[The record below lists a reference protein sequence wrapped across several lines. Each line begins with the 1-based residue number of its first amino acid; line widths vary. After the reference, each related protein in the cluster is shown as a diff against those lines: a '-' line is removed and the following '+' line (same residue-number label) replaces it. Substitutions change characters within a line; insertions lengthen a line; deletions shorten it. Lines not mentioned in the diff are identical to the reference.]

1 MDQNQ
6 NPFDLLNNRPE
17 TPAQPAQP
25 AQPAKPTAPADDPFA
40 AFDKSE
46 SLFGEQ
52 PKPATPAQPAQ
63 PAAAPNPF
71 MTAQPAQPA
80 KPAATPNPFVTAQP
94 AQPVQPP
101 KPVTPAQPAQPV
113 QPTYYTQSTASGRP
127 INLNQP
133 TGGSYIPPIT
143 PDERANTTVPNY
155 VPNVTGFDA
164 EEPMSVGQ
172 WLITMLV
179 MLIPCVN
186 IVMIFVWA
194 FGSGNRSRANYFKA
208 TLIWAAICIALS
220 VILSI
225 AMAALG
231 VSIMD
236 SIVSSSMY

>member
-6 NPFDLLNNRPE
+6 NPFDILNNRPE
-17 TPAQPAQP
+17 TPAQPVQP
-25 AQPAKPTAPADDPFA
+25 AAPADDPFA

-46 SLFGEQ
+46 ALFGEQ
-52 PKPATPAQPAQ
+52 PKPAAPAQPAQ
-63 PAAAPNPF
+63 PAANPF
-71 MTAQPAQPA
+71 MTAQP
-80 KPAATPNPFVTAQP
+80 KPAAPAQP
-94 AQPVQPP
+94 AQPAANPFMTAHPKPAAPAQPAANPFMTAQP
-101 KPVTPAQPAQPV
+101 KPAAPVTPAQPM
-113 QPTYYTQSTASGRP
+113 QSTAPGRP

-164 EEPMSVGQ
+164 EEPMSVGD
-172 WLITMLV
+172 WLVTMLI
-179 MLIPCVN
+179 MCIPCVN

-208 TLIWAAICIALS
+208 TLIWAAIGIALS

-225 AMAALG
+225 ALALLG
-231 VSIMD
+231 VSLSDTLMN
-236 SIVSSSMY
+236 M

>member
-17 TPAQPAQP
+17 TPAQPTAP
-25 AQPAKPTAPADDPFA
+25 AQPTQPTALADDPFA

-63 PAAAPNPF
+63 PAQPAAAPNPF
-71 MTAQPAQPA
+71 M
-80 KPAATPNPFVTAQP
+80 TAQP

>member
-6 NPFDLLNNRPE
+6 NPFDILNNRPDTPATPA
-17 TPAQPAQP
+17 TPAQPA
-25 AQPAKPTAPADDPFA
+25 APADDPFA

-46 SLFGEQ
+46 ALFGEQ
-52 PKPATPAQPAQ
+52 PKPAAPAQPAQPAQ
-63 PAAAPNPF
+63 PAANPFMTAQPKPAAPAQPAQPAANPF
-71 MTAQPAQPA
+71 MTAQPAA
-80 KPAATPNPFVTAQP
+80 
-94 AQPVQPP
+94 
-101 KPVTPAQPAQPV
+101 PVTPAQPV
-113 QPTYYTQSTASGRP
+113 QSTAPGRP

-208 TLIWAAICIALS
+208 TLIWVAIGIALS
-220 VILSI
+220 IILSI
-225 AMAALG
+225 ALAVLG
-231 VSIMD
+231 VSLSDTLMN
-236 SIVSSSMY
+236 SAMY